1 MHEII
6 TTQTGVPENTSRLNG
21 QVQNADTIYNF
32 ESIGTLNL
40 QQFIIASSDL
50 IPLEHLRFDTS
61 KYNLFVV
68 DEEIKTTGTFSLPDC
83 AFPKDMHLTRT
94 AMKQLLMYPSLITK
108 KNDSFRQTS
117 ESHNAYI
124 AKVYHYEH
132 HGNSLKFWYIASIK
146 LKQELINIHPGIFD
160 IKDSGQTNELDK
172 CCVKIK
178 KVNIIKALGLEV
190 ADE

>member
-6 TTQTGVPENTSRLNG
+6 TTQKVVPENTSRLNG

-40 QQFIIASSDL
+40 QQFILASNDL
-50 IPLEHLRFDTS
+50 IPLEHLNFDMS

-68 DEEIKTTGTFSLPDC
+68 DEEIKTTGTFSLPDD
-83 AFPKDMHLTRT
+83 AFPIDFHLTKK
-94 AMKQLLMYPSLITK
+94 AIKKLLMYPSLIVK
-108 KNDSFRQTS
+108 KNDYFRHTTDNN
-117 ESHNAYI
+117 HAYI
-124 AKVYHYEH
+124 AKVYNYEH
-132 HGNSLKFWYIASIK
+132 HRKEIKFWYIASIQ
-146 LKQELINIHPGIFD
+146 LKQELLNHHPSMFD

-178 KVNIIKALGLEV
+178 EVNIIKALKIEV